1 MPAAVV
7 APTDAC
13 VCVCVCTT
21 RFGMRL
27 ELIFVE
33 LSFVFSQR
41 RFTKTGL

>member
-7 APTDAC
+7 APTDA
-13 VCVCVCTT
+13 CVCVCTT

-33 LSFVFSQR
+33 LSFVFPQR